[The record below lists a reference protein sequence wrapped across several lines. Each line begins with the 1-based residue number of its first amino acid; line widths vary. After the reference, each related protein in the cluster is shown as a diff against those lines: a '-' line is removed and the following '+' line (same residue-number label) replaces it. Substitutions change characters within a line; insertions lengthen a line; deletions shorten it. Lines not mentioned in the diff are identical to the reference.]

1 MDKMTTLTHKI
12 RLTPTPEQVTYF
24 KKACGTARFV
34 YNWALAEWQTQYR
47 AGGKPSALGLK
58 TQFNAMK
65 RAAFPWMSDVTKC
78 APEGAFRN
86 LNKAFT
92 NFFAKR
98 ARFPRFKKRGAHD
111 SFAIDNS
118 KFSVDGK
125 RVNIPKLGWVRM
137 TESLRF
143 SGKIMNGVVSRVADK
158 WFLSIT
164 VQGEF
169 TRPQGENQATV
180 GVDLGL
186 NTLATLS
193 TGATWANPRALR
205 KAERR
210 LARLQRKLSKTLKGS
225 RRRDKARM
233 RVARR
238 HYRIACVR
246 QDATQ
251 KLTTLLTR
259 MFQTIVIEDLNVKGM
274 LKLRKLAKHLA
285 DANFAEI
292 ARQLAY
298 KSQLSGNVLVVADRF
313 YPSSKMCSRCGAIH
327 QGLTIADRVFACPS
341 CQHTQDRDL
350 NAAVNLMNY
359 PLRRAAPEVTPGE

>member
-1 MDKMTTLTHKI
+1 MDKMTTLAHKI

-58 TQFNAMK
+58 TQFNAIK
-65 RAAFPWMSDVTKC
+65 RTAFPWMSDVTKC

-86 LNKAFT
+86 IGKAFA

-98 ARFPRFKKRGAHD
+98 ANFPKFKRRGVHD
-111 SFAIDNS
+111 RFAIDNS

-137 TESLRF
+137 TEALRF
-143 SGKIMNGVVSRVADK
+143 SGKIMNGVVSRIADQ

-180 GVDLGL
+180 GVDLGI

-193 TGATWANPRALR
+193 TGETVANPRALR
-205 KAERR
+205 QTERR
-210 LARLQRKLSKTLKGS
+210 LARLQRKLSTTQTGS
-225 RRRDKARM
+225 RRRDNARM
-233 RVARR
+233 RVARL
-238 HYRIACVR
+238 YARIACVR
-246 QDATQ
+246 QDATH
-251 KLTTLLTR
+251 KLTTWLTR
-259 MFQTIVIEDLNVKGM
+259 RFQTIVIENLRVNGM
-274 LKLRKLAKHLA
+274 IKNRKLAKHIA

-292 ARQLAY
+292 RRQLTY
-298 KSQLSGNVLVVADRF
+298 KARWSGQALLVADRWF
-313 YPSSKMCSRCGAIH
+313 PSSKMCSHCGAIH
-327 QGLTIADRVFACPS
+327 PALTLADRMCVCPACG
-341 CQHTQDRDL
+341 HRQDRDL
-350 NAAVNLMNY
+350 NAAVNLMHD
-359 PLRRAAPEVTPGE
+359 RIGRATAESTPGE

>member
-1 MDKMTTLTHKI
+1 MTTLTHKI

-137 TESLRF
+137 TEALRF
-143 SGKIMNGVVSRVADK
+143 SGKIMNGVVSRIADK

-169 TRPQGENQATV
+169 ARPQGENQAVV

-193 TGATWANPRALR
+193 TGETWANPRALR
-205 KAERR
+205 HAERR
-210 LARLQRKLSKTLKGS
+210 LARLQRKFSNTLSGS
-225 RRRDKARM
+225 RRRDNARM
-233 RVARR
+233 RVARL
-238 HYRIACVR
+238 YDRIACVR
-246 QDATQ
+246 QDATH
-251 KLTTLLTR
+251 KLTTWLTR
-259 MFQTIVIEDLNVKGM
+259 RFQTIVIEDLRVNGM
-274 LKLRKLAKHLA
+274 IKNRKLAKHIA
-285 DANFAEI
+285 DANFGEI
-292 ARQLAY
+292 RRQLAY
-298 KSQLSGNVLVVADRF
+298 KARLSGQALLVADRWF
-313 YPSSKMCSRCGAIH
+313 PSSKMCSHCGAIH
-327 QGLTIADRVFACPS
+327 PALTLADRMCVCPACG
-341 CQHTQDRDL
+341 HRQDRDL
-350 NAAVNLMNY
+350 NAAVNLMHD
-359 PLRRAAPEVTPGE
+359 RIGRATAESTPGE